1 MNIKKTWNRQLSV
14 PPSKALANA
23 HRSWTDNARVHA
35 EYDLIN
41 LPSDATS
48 DCIHTDT
55 IIAVARWVDK
65 TTPNGHLPLQSSR
78 LRFCKFAR
86 FKKVSKLC
94 VSKRLLYVSLPL
106 LPAHLRL
113 RFTLHKKILTQTSA
127 WTICTRLRKLMWE
140 DTANVRINYEQ
151 FAEYVNYYDNSVL
164 FCENFQII
172 ALNIPSWA
180 QQNTI
185 YQIRKTK
192 SLIRRP
198 I

>member
-1 MNIKKTWNRQLSV
+1 MCRMNIKKTWNRQFSV

-78 LRFCKFAR
+78 LRFSKFAR

-94 VSKRLLYVSLPL
+94 VSKRLLYVSLPYSR
-106 LPAHLRL
+106 PATSIFTPHEEAPNRRFRRELTAPLR
-113 RFTLHKKILTQTSA
+113 RY
-127 WTICTRLRKLMWE
+127 LRKDATNL
-140 DTANVRINYEQ
+140 RINM
-151 FAEYVNYYDNSVL
+151 L
-164 FCENFQII
+164 
-172 ALNIPSWA
+172 
-180 QQNTI
+180 T
-185 YQIRKTK
+185 
-192 SLIRRP
+192 
-198 I
+198 

>member
-1 MNIKKTWNRQLSV
+1 MHPKGYTYGSYRI
-14 PPSKALANA
+14 
-23 HRSWTDNARVHA
+23 
-35 EYDLIN
+35 
-41 LPSDATS
+41 
-48 DCIHTDT
+48 
-55 IIAVARWVDK
+55 VDK

-78 LRFCKFAR
+78 RWHCKFAR
-86 FKKVSKLC
+86 FQRVLKLC

-113 RFTLHKKILTQTSA
+113 RLILHKKTLTQTSA

-140 DTANVRINYEQ
+140 DIAKVHINYEQ
-151 FAEYVNYYDNSVL
+151 VAKYVNYYDNSVL
-164 FCENFQII
+164 FNENFQII
-172 ALNIPSWA
+172 ALNIASWA

>member
-48 DCIHTDT
+48 DCIQTDT

-78 LRFCKFAR
+78 LRFSKFAI

-106 LPAHLRL
+106 LPAHLLL
-113 RFTLHKKILTQTSA
+113 RFTLHKKTLTQTSA

-151 FAEYVNYYDNSVL
+151 VAEYVNYYYNRTL
-164 FCENFQII
+164 FYSH
-172 ALNIPSWA
+172 NIRVFPG
-180 QQNTI
+180 
-185 YQIRKTK
+185 K
-192 SLIRRP
+192 
-198 I
+198 